1 MLRRSALLFLTA
13 SAGLAAAAPGASATT
28 STVRVGIADQ
38 SANMFASPSYKAL
51 DLKRTRYFI
60 KWNAIRDPALLAQA
74 DAFVEAARANDV
86 DVLMHISTD
95 NFTPGKGTL
104 PSRARYRRDVG
115 ALVARYYAKGV
126 REWGVWNEANDRTQP
141 TQRNPA
147 RAADFFVEMWRLL
160 DNSNRCGSKVTPKC
174 RIVALDILDG
184 KTKKD
189 QGNARSYIR
198 RFYSRLSP
206 TYDRRANIIGIH
218 NYTDTNRR
226 GRSGTKNVIKEAKK
240 GNRRANF
247 WLTETGGIVKL
258 GTTGDFTCSA
268 TNTASQKRAESR
280 ANRAVSWMFRLAKD
294 YRRDVDR
301 LYVYQWTG
309 SDCARDVRF
318 DAGLTRRDGSARPGS
333 NTVSRQLRASSI
345 LKP

>member
-1 MLRRSALLFLTA
+1 MLRRSALLLLTA

-74 DAFVEAARANDV
+74 DAFVEAARAEDV

-115 ALVARYYAKGV
+115 ALYYAKGV

-240 GNRRANF
+240 A
-247 WLTETGGIVKL
+247 TG
-258 GTTGDFTCSA
+258 
-268 TNTASQKRAESR
+268 
-280 ANRAVSWMFRLAKD
+280 
-294 YRRDVDR
+294 
-301 LYVYQWTG
+301 
-309 SDCARDVRF
+309 ARTS
-318 DAGLTRRDGSARPGS
+318 G
-333 NTVSRQLRASSI
+333 
-345 LKP
+345 